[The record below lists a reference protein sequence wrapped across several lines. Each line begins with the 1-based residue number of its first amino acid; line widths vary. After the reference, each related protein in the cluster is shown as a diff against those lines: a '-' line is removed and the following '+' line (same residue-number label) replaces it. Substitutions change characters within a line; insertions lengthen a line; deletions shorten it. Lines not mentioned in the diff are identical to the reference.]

1 LVKGIQLLRKLF
13 KKLLSMK
20 KIRMNNFI
28 FILIISYFFTG
39 CSSKKEIQPAYD
51 VLVRALGQN
60 NASRFELILDKKVS
74 GNDGYTIEVKD
85 NKVYISGNSPVAL
98 CSGAYRY
105 LKSACNG
112 IVSWSGSRIHIPDTL
127 PVYSERIQSPYYYR
141 YYLCNTAHGYT
152 MPFWDWERWEKE
164 IDWMVLHGI
173 NMPMLSGAHEAI
185 LYRVFKNIGLTDD
198 EIKRYF
204 SGPAY
209 FPWNRMGNLSGW
221 CGDFPESFYEKQ
233 VVLNHQIIKRLKEL
247 KMHPIIPAFAGFVP
261 SEIKR
266 IYPDEKLRD
275 LEWGGG
281 LDTAYRAH
289 ILDPG
294 SKLFVKIGKMYVTEW
309 EKEFGKAELYL
320 ADSFNEMEVP
330 ISKDPVVA
338 AKELAGYGEQV
349 YRSIHESNPDAKW
362 VMQGWTFPF
371 HKDKNGNLFWT
382 PDRLGAL
389 VSSVPDDKL
398 IILDLA
404 NEYNRL
410 WWKIDP
416 SWKIYDGFFG
426 KGWIYSFIPNMGGK
440 VPLNGRLD
448 LYATMAY
455 EALQYENKK
464 NLIGFGIAPE
474 GIENNEIIYE
484 LLSDVAWSDKPVN
497 LDDWI
502 KGYCH
507 QRYGGFPEDMKT
519 AFGFL
524 RKSCYGS
531 FTDHPRFRFQLHPNI
546 DFNSLVPDFQSDVHS
561 SEEYT
566 KAVGAFLSCRKDFQ
580 DNKLYV
586 ADAVE
591 LITQY
596 LGLKA
601 DELFKQFRES
611 NETDRASL
619 KEGLQLLTDIDQLLA
634 SHPNHNL
641 QRWVSFARKFGNN
654 ASESDYYEANAKR
667 LITTWGK
674 GFTVLDDYSA
684 RTWAGMVGDYYLQRW
699 KLYYNSS
706 KQMRDKDLLDWQEKW
721 INTPYVSKS
730 VPFEKPMDEVFR
742 LFEKYHKN
750 TDL

>member
-1 LVKGIQLLRKLF
+1 
-13 KKLLSMK
+13 MK
-20 KIRMNNFI
+20 KIRTNNFI
-28 FILIISYFFTG
+28 FILIISCFFTG
-39 CSSKKEIQPAYD
+39 CSSSNKEIQPAYD

-74 GNDGYTIEVKD
+74 GNDAYTIEVKD
-85 NKVYISGNSPVAL
+85 NKVYITGNSPVAL

-112 IVSWSGSRIHIPDTL
+112 IVSWSGNRIHIPDTL
-127 PVYSERIQSPYYYR
+127 PVYSERVQSPYSYR

-164 IDWMVLHGI
+164 IDWMALHGI

-209 FPWNRMGNLSGW
+209 FPWNRMGNLTGW

-233 VVLNHQIIKRLKEL
+233 VALNHQIINRLKEL

-261 SEIKR
+261 KEIKR
-266 IYPDEKLRD
+266 IYPGEKLRD

-294 SKLFVKIGKMYVTEW
+294 SKLFVEIGKMYVTEW

-330 ISKDPVVA
+330 ISEDPVVA

-349 YRSIHESNPDAKW
+349 YRSIHEANPDAKW

-371 HKDKNGNLFWT
+371 HKDKNGDLFWT
-382 PDRLGAL
+382 PDRLNAL
-389 VSSVPDDKL
+389 VSLVPDDKL

-404 NEYNRL
+404 NEYNKLR
-410 WWKIDP
+410 WNIEP

-464 NLIGFGIAPE
+464 NLVGFGIAPE
-474 GIENNEIIYE
+474 GIENNEIVYE
-484 LLSDVAWSDKPVN
+484 LLSDVIWTTKPIDLNV
-497 LDDWI
+497 WI
-502 KGYCH
+502 PQYCT
-507 QRYGGFPEDMKT
+507 QRYGAYPEKMKE
-519 AFGFL
+519 AFSYL
-524 RKSCYGS
+524 NKSSYGS
-531 FTDHPRFRFQLHPNI
+531 FVPHPRHRYQLHPSI
-546 DFNSLVPDFQSDVHS
+546 DFNSLVPDFQNEVHS
-561 SEEYT
+561 SE
-566 KAVGAFLSCRKDFQ
+566 DF
-580 DNKLYV
+580 KKG
-586 ADAVE
+586 VE
-591 LITQY
+591 LFLNAAVDIKNAPLYTYDVIELVVQY
-596 LGLKA
+596 SGLIVDLLLEEFKDQPDKNKA
-601 DELFKQFRES
+601 KLDEAIELMAYL
-611 NETDRASL
+611 DR
-619 KEGLQLLTDIDQLLA
+619 LLA
-634 SHPNHNL
+634 THPNHSL
-641 QRWVSFARKFGNN
+641 KRWVDFARNFGDNDE
-654 ASESDYYEANAKR
+654 ESMYYEANAKR
-667 LITTWGK
+667 LLTTWGK
-674 GFTVLDDYSA
+674 GLTVLDDYAA
-684 RTWAGMVGDYYLQRW
+684 RTWTGMVGDYYLMRW
-699 KLYYNSS
+699 KLYYNTP
-706 KQMRDKDLLDWQEKW
+706 KAIREQVLLDWQENW
-721 INTPYVSKS
+721 IQTPYVSDSK
-730 VPFEKPMDEVFR
+730 PFENPLEAANKIFN
-742 LFEKYHKN
+742 KYKN
-750 TDL
+750 VTLKSIPNEQK